1 MHAQRIAPV
10 PLYSPPGTPTLD
22 YFIITQK
29 WTTVPLSVLT
39 QILVKVRISRRILN
53 HEHEHEHFK
62 GHASYFRSRYT
73 KYIVWHLYVLLFM
86 PETGLPMKGL

>member
-1 MHAQRIAPV
+1 M
-10 PLYSPPGTPTLD
+10 LESLEE
-22 YFIITQK
+22 
-29 WTTVPLSVLT
+29 
-39 QILVKVRISRRILN
+39 ILN
-53 HEHEHEHFK
+53 HEHEHFK